1 MILKFTTALRKLK
14 SLLMQEDGQNLVEY
28 ALIIALIALAATAGM
43 RILSTDIKNA
53 FVNIGNTLNT
63 DI

>member
-1 MILKFTTALRKLK
+1 
-14 SLLMQEDGQNLVEY
+14 MQEDGQNLVEY